1 MLELDGGVQ
10 SGRVPATDWSWLPV
24 IELDETELADANTLS
39 RTLGQGEARCI
50 ALAASRG
57 WLVLT
62 DDREA
67 RTTAQSLG
75 VAVSGTLGT
84 LANLVRGKAITL
96 AEADTLLLQM
106 MRHGYHSPVQTLSE
120 LLDGS

>member
-1 MLELDGGVQ
+1 M
-10 SGRVPATDWSWLPV
+10 
-24 IELDETELADANTLS
+24 
-39 RTLGQGEARCI
+39 
-50 ALAASRG
+50 
-57 WLVLT
+57 T

-75 VAVSGTLGT
+75 VVVSGTLGT

>member
-1 MLELDGGVQ
+1 M
-10 SGRVPATDWSWLPV
+10 
-24 IELDETELADANTLS
+24 
-39 RTLGQGEARCI
+39 
-50 ALAASRG
+50 
-57 WLVLT
+57 T

-106 MRHGYHSPVQTLSE
+106 MRHGYRSPVQTLSE